1 MRNEFQSL
9 SEPLSPLGERGRGE
23 GQRALQISNPNV
35 GRTFVFSL
43 FLLTSSLSL
52 AQTTPIQVK
61 TPDVVVPPAV
71 SLPGFGTALAPL
83 SMEEAVRIALR
94 QQPTIEDARGQLD
107 QAGGRARQTASGLG
121 PSVGLTG
128 SLTRT
133 DRLAGSSSSGGGTSG
148 TGGVVSNG
156 NLFSSGR
163 VALAAAQLLFDF
175 GRTRDQVRQDK
186 ALQGAAVENL
196 TKVQMDVALD
206 VRQRFA
212 DLVQAQHLVTVAEA
226 NVTNRQAQLNL
237 AEANLASG
245 LYPPKDVVDAK
256 TNLAAGVA
264 SLITARG
271 NEASAK
277 ILLAQAMGVDPRTP
291 LTPKEETSPVSV
303 PADPTEL
310 FTTALAS
317 RPELRQAKKT
327 LEAAGFGISA
337 AQKSNA
343 LSLSATATIG
353 SSGGND
359 PFQSQTSAVGLT
371 LDWPFFNSGATAG
384 AVQQAKGVRRSAEA
398 NYKQAQQ
405 AAIADVGQAYLDLAN
420 SVQRVAVAEVGV
432 ANATEG
438 VRLAEGRYRGG
449 VGGTFL
455 DVTTAQAQ
463 LFTAQ
468 QTLETARGDVV
479 RAKAALDRA
488 IGKPV

>member
-1 MRNEFQSL
+1 MNLMRHSTL
-9 SEPLSPLGERGRGE
+9 P
-23 GQRALQISNPNV
+23 
-35 GRTFVFSL
+35 L
-43 FLLTSSLSL
+43 FLSAFCLLPSLSL
-52 AQTTPIQVK
+52 AQTVPAQVK
-61 TPDVVVPPAV
+61 TPDVVVPPKV
-71 SLPGFGTALAPL
+71 EVPGFGTAMAPL

-94 QQPTIEDARGQLD
+94 EQPSIEDARGQLD
-107 QAGGRARQTASGLG
+107 QAGGRVKQTASGLG
-121 PSVGLTG
+121 PTLGVTG

-133 DRLAGSSSSGGGTSG
+133 DRLAGSSSSSG
-148 TGGVVSNG
+148 SGSGSGGVVSSG
-156 NLFSSGR
+156 NLFSSGH
-163 VALAAAQLLFDF
+163 VALEAAQLLFDF

-186 ALQGAAVENL
+186 ALQGAANENL

-212 DLVQAQHLVTVAEA
+212 DLVQAHHLVAVAES
-226 NVTNRQAQLNL
+226 NVANRQSQLALAQ
-237 AEANLASG
+237 ANLASG

-256 TNLAAGVA
+256 TTLASGVA
-264 SLITARG
+264 SLISARGDEATAR
-271 NEASAK
+271 
-277 ILLAQAMGVDPRTP
+277 ILLAQSMGVDPRTP
-291 LTPKEETSPVSV
+291 ITPTEETTPVSV
-303 PADPTEL
+303 PADPTSL

-317 RPELRQAKKT
+317 RPELRQAKQT

-337 AQKSNA
+337 AKKTNA

-371 LDWPFFNSGATAG
+371 VGWPFFDSGFTAG
-384 AVQQAKGVRRSAEA
+384 AVQQAKGVQRSAQA
-398 NYKQAQQ
+398 NYKLAQQ
-405 AAIADVGQAYLDLAN
+405 SAIADVGQAYLNLAN
-420 SVQRVAVAEVGV
+420 AVQRVTVAEVGV

-463 LFTAQ
+463 LFSSQ

-488 IGKPV
+488 IGKPI